1 MLVAILGILKA
12 GAAYAPLDSTYPA
25 QRLHY
30 ILEETRARFVITQ
43 KSLASGVSQGNWRA
57 VCLDDDAE
65 IARASDQN
73 PRAVCHPENLA
84 YVIHTSGSTGRPKGV
99 MVQHKSVS
107 NLLLALQEAIYS
119 RHGSPLRVSM
129 NAPIVFDASVKQWI
143 QALKGNTIC
152 IVPEK
157 SRLNPEALA
166 QYIKDKKIDVLDC
179 TPSQFRL
186 MLASG
191 QLTEAEWAP
200 KAVLMGGEAVDES
213 TWAVLHSNKQTSY
226 YNVYGPT
233 ECTVDVTVC
242 RMQDSVQ
249 PAIGHTLKNMQT
261 YVLDRLFQPVPMN
274 IAGELYVGGEGV
286 SRGYWGRPDL
296 TAERFVPDPFSGA
309 GSRLYRTGDLVCR
322 LEDGSL
328 KFLGRADDQVKV
340 RGYRIELGEIVSVLR
355 EVAGVRDALVTV
367 RGKDKEEPRLIAYAV
382 REAGASLSIA
392 ELRQHLRKQ
401 LPDYMVPSGF
411 VILDQIPLT
420 VSGKV
425 DRQALP
431 DVDHE
436 HSDLAAS
443 YVGPRSET
451 ENVITQIWQQV
462 LDVKKLGIH
471 DNFFDLGGHSLLM
484 VQVYNKL
491 REAFH
496 KDVPMVELFRNPT
509 IATLSGYFSGDTVTV
524 PSLKKTQER
533 ASRRV
538 AASIRSNN

>member
-1 MLVAILGILKA
+1 
-12 GAAYAPLDSTYPA
+12 
-25 QRLHY
+25 
-30 ILEETRARFVITQ
+30 
-43 KSLASGVSQGNWRA
+43 
-57 VCLDDDAE
+57 
-65 IARASDQN
+65 
-73 PRAVCHPENLA
+73 
-84 YVIHTSGSTGRPKGV
+84 
-99 MVQHKSVS
+99 
-107 NLLLALQEAIYS
+107 
-119 RHGSPLRVSM
+119 
-129 NAPIVFDASVKQWI
+129 
-143 QALKGNTIC
+143 
-152 IVPEK
+152 
-157 SRLNPEALA
+157 
-166 QYIKDKKIDVLDC
+166 
-179 TPSQFRL
+179 
-186 MLASG
+186 
-191 QLTEAEWAP
+191 
-200 KAVLMGGEAVDES
+200 
-213 TWAVLHSNKQTSY
+213 
-226 YNVYGPT
+226 
-233 ECTVDVTVC
+233 
-242 RMQDSVQ
+242 MQDSAQ

-261 YVLDRLFQPVPMN
+261 YVLDRQLQPVPMN
-274 IAGELYVGGEGV
+274 VAGELYVGGEGV
-286 SRGYWGRPDL
+286 ARGYWGRPGL

-309 GSRLYRTGDLVCR
+309 SGSRLYRTGDLVCR
-322 LEDGSL
+322 LEDGRL

-340 RGYRIELGEIVSVLR
+340 RGYRIELGEIVSGLR
-355 EVAGVRDALVTV
+355 EVAGLRDALVTV
-367 RGKDKEEPRLIAYAV
+367 RGNDEEEPRLIAYAV

-401 LPDYMVPSGF
+401 LPDYMIPSGF

-436 HSDLAAS
+436 HYDLAVN

-509 IATLSGYFSGDTVTV
+509 IATLSRYFSGDAA
-524 PSLKKTQER
+524 PILSLKKTQER

-538 AASIRSNN
+538 AASSRSNN